1 MAGPGTLRRP
11 RRALPYQGRRE
22 IAVPPYRSFDI
33 EPTQGP
39 PDPPD
44 TPPRSTDRAYLWL
57 AVTIGVIPLLG
68 AALCGH
74 WSDTE
79 LGVGTAL
86 VAITAPALVRS
97 YLKGS

>member
-1 MAGPGTLRRP
+1 MR
-11 RRALPYQGRRE
+11 
-22 IAVPPYRSFDI
+22 PYRSIDT

-44 TPPRSTDRAYLWL
+44 SPPRSTDRAYLWL
-57 AVTIGVIPLLG
+57 AVTIGGMPLVG

-86 VAITAPALVRS
+86 VAIAVPALARS